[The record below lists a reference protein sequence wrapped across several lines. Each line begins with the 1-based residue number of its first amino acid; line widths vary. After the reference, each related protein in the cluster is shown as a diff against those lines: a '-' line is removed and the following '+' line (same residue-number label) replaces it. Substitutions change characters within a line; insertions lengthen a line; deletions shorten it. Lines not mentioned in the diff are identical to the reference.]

1 MNPVKSH
8 WQELL
13 LAKLPPEQYIRNRN
27 MAISGTYAQ
36 WFFDHPD
43 WFRWAGM
50 ASFASH
56 RVGQLLALY
65 DYSYDYGKVSDV
77 DDTFGSFEKQTVLV
91 SLEVLRS
98 ANNEAF
104 ANSGWAH
111 FAYLAKDGGIRAV
124 EEGLSDDPTQIHL
137 LEGFRLI
144 ERGRTLLESSPS
156 ERRRAD
162 EYFWDG
168 NLLLF
173 QHEQWGVIQQHFA
186 QLRATEL
193 GLLLTFI
200 TSLDFDA
207 TFWATDQWNCAF
219 FKYMWTR
226 GLFKLIS
233 TFSLPDVTKLAHRW
247 TWARGQVFTTWQQVV
262 RKDPH
267 LRLKVASII
276 RAGKAQYPEARAK
289 LRTA

>member
-8 WQELL
+8 WQEIL
-13 LAKLPPEQYIRNRN
+13 LAQLPSEQYIRNRN
-27 MAISGTYAQ
+27 MAISGTYAK

-65 DYSYDYGKVSDV
+65 DYSYDYGRISGV
-77 DDTFGSFEKQTVLV
+77 DDTYGSFEKQHVLV
-91 SLEVLRS
+91 SLEVLRT

-111 FAYLAKDGGIRAV
+111 FAYLANEGGIRAV
-124 EEGLSDDPTQIHL
+124 EEGLSDDPTQFRL
-137 LEGFRLI
+137 LDGFRLI
-144 ERGRTLLESSPS
+144 ERARRLLESSPS
-156 ERRRAD
+156 EREQAD
-162 EYFWDG
+162 ELFWSG

-186 QLRATEL
+186 QLSDTEL

-207 TFWATDQWNCAF
+207 TFWATDQWNCEF

-226 GLFKLIS
+226 GVFKLIA

-247 TWARGQVFTTWQQVV
+247 AWARNQVFTTWQKVV
-262 RKDPH
+262 RQDPH

-276 RAGKAQYPEARAK
+276 RAGQAQYPEGK
-289 LRTA
+289 VNIKTV